1 MPALLGHK
9 MGPYTGYD
17 DSIDPAVSLEFAT
30 VGIRALDSSAPGTP
44 LEFWDD
50 NAFPVFPVR
59 DTAPEMCT
67 RQLLLFSEVVIMSI
81 VVIRHCH

>member
-1 MPALLGHK
+1 

-30 VGIRALDSSAPGTP
+30 VGTRALDSSAPGAP

-59 DTAPEMCT
+59 DTAPEKCT
-67 RQLLLFSEVVIMSI
+67 LLHLSLFSEVVIMSI